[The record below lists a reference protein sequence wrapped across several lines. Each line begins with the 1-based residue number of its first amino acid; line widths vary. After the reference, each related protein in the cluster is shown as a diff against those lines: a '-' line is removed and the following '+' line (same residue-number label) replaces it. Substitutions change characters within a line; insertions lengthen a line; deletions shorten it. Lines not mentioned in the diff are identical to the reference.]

1 MSTDLSQFINKFS
14 FTIFKEHF
22 LPACLST
29 HHLQHWVLLFQPD
42 CAHALTISLQVEV
55 LSSPE
60 HLGKSPLDLQP
71 CSHSAE
77 EGEQKQVWELSR
89 QPRSHWP
96 CKYPKGETGGEMH
109 SLIHWGS
116 GALFFY
122 RQEWP
127 LKSEGGAPGLLPWA
141 RSKVWQQQILL
152 RSWWVGQ
159 GC

>member
-42 CAHALTISLQVEV
+42 CVHALTISLQVEV